1 MGKLNLSELVAR
13 SQQSEQDKFRV
24 VYLKIDRENTIEAR
38 KKDLRAVEK
47 VLDMEVTD
55 THGRNRQAAMLIYD
69 HCPVLREKELQQAY
83 QCVEPVDVV
92 EKVFQSNMGLMQQAA
107 AKIMQLYGLS
117 EENAEEESALEQVKN

>member
-69 HCPVLREKELQQAY
+69 HCSVLREKELQQAY

-117 EENAEEESALEQVKN
+117 EEDAEEESALEQVKN